1 MRKVRR
7 GYTACRHVD
16 AHHERQD
23 HGGRLGCQ
31 VNKADRIHNNIE
43 NNDYNRANNVNNNAD
58 DDNADD
64 DNADNDNNAN
74 NVNNANIDID
84 NNIDHHNNGIA
95 TAIAP

>member
-1 MRKVRR
+1 MRKVCRS
-7 GYTACRHVD
+7 YSACRYVD
-16 AHHERQD
+16 AHHERQG

-43 NNDYNRANNVNNNAD
+43 NNDYNRVNNVNNNVNNNAD
-58 DDNADD
+58 D
-64 DNADNDNNAN
+64 DNNAN